1 MRKLTVAF
9 VATISALSVPADA
22 AENTDVVTFLNGD
35 RLTGEVK
42 SLERG
47 KLRFKTA
54 ATDTISIEWDD
65 VAFLTSD
72 QNIQV
77 ETERGNRHLGHL
89 SIASNEKQVVVETDA
104 GPIVFDTEG
113 VVLMTPIEEKGL
125 DRIDGDISVG
135 YNFSKASEV
144 QQFQL
149 GVDLD
154 FRTETR
160 IFALEVD
167 AAQSDS
173 EDNDSSQRQSLDLSY
188 TRLRPNRWLT
198 GAVIR
203 LDRNDELGLDLRTS
217 AGIGGGRI
225 LRQTNNTT
233 LQLTGGVQLSRENVS
248 AGVSDEDTVEA
259 FGSISWD
266 WFRYDTPELDLST
279 NLNVFPNLSD
289 SGRVRAEFDISLKWE
304 MVEDLF
310 WELSF
315 YDSYDSDPIV
325 LGAEKNDYGI
335 ATSLGWEF

>member
-1 MRKLTVAF
+1 MRNFILAVAL
-9 VATISALSVPADA
+9 AHMAISIPTEA
-22 AENTDVVTFLNGD
+22 AGNNDVVTFLNGD

-72 QNIQV
+72 QNIQI
-77 ETERGNRHLGHL
+77 ETEEGDRHLGH
-89 SIASNEKQVVVETDA
+89 IATSTDEKRIVVETDA
-104 GPIVFDTEG
+104 GPIIFDTEH

-125 DRIDGDISVG
+125 ERIDGDISVG

-149 GVDLD
+149 GADLD

-160 IFALEVD
+160 IFALEID

-173 EDNDSSQRQSLDLSY
+173 EDNQSSQRQSLDLTY

-217 AGIGGGRI
+217 VGIGGGRI

-233 LQLTGGVQLSRENVS
+233 LQLAGGVQLSRENVS
-248 AGVSDEDTVEA
+248 GGVSDEDTVEA
-259 FGSISWD
+259 FGSLAWD

-279 NLNVFPNLSD
+279 NLHVFPNLSD

-304 MVEDLF
+304 MIEDLF

-325 LGAEKNDYGI
+325 LDAEKNDYGI